1 MSCFCFFLYVI
12 SVPYKMIF
20 KESWPK
26 KINVCYM
33 GDLYTWQIHTNYITT
48 LFWWFFF
55 MKVLGK
61 LKMWILALN
70 VELKMQFSLKYVV
83 CRMYRW
89 KWPEKMLIQREKMGA
104 SWFESSVRIS
114 ANYNESDY
122 GRTLCN
128 QKILRWYDWRNY
140 CRYRQRWSKVVISIS
155 LVWYIEKKHPI
166 TN

>member
-1 MSCFCFFLYVI
+1 MWREINEKKCPVFASSCMWYLYQT
-12 SVPYKMIF
+12 KMIF

-114 ANYNESDY
+114 ANYNES
-122 GRTLCN
+122 
-128 QKILRWYDWRNY
+128 
-140 CRYRQRWSKVVISIS
+140 RYKRPYVTRKYWDGM
-155 LVWYIEKKHPI
+155 IEGTIVGIGKDGAK
-166 TN
+166 